1 MHREPT
7 VSLEGFRILVTGGTT
22 GIGRATALELATR
35 GAHVLIGGTDPRH
48 LEDAMASF
56 AHAAGKVD
64 GILSDVG
71 TKQGVLDLFAA
82 VDRQLGGLDIAILN
96 AGIAESGPLVDMEH
110 DVCHEIV
117 NVNLNGYIS
126 CALESLKRMKDGGGQ
141 ILLIGSMSAEEC
153 GKNSATYVASKSGI
167 RGFSKSLR
175 KEANPHNVRVSLIEP
190 GKVGTD
196 MQEETP
202 AEQEK
207 AEQQRT
213 MLTAEDIARSV
224 MFVLGQPDRCD
235 IVMLQVRPRLQEI

>member
-1 MHREPT
+1 MHREPS
-7 VSLEGFRILVTGGTT
+7 VSLEGYRILVTGGTT

-35 GAHVLIGGTDPRH
+35 GARIVVGGTDPQH
-48 LEDAMASF
+48 LKDALASF
-56 AHAAGKVD
+56 SNAAGEVT

-71 TKQGVLDLFAA
+71 TQEGVLELFAT
-82 VDRQLGGLDIAILN
+82 VDERLGGLDIAILN
-96 AGIAESGPLVDMEH
+96 AGIAESGPLVDMSHE
-110 DVCHEIV
+110 VCREIV

-126 CALESLKRMKDGGGQ
+126 CAIESLKRMKDGGQ
-141 ILLIGSMSAEEC
+141 IILIGSMSAEEC
-153 GKNSATYVASKSGI
+153 GPNSATYVASKSGI

-175 KEANPHNVRVSLIEP
+175 KEASPHNVRVSLIEP

-202 AEQEK
+202 GEQEQ
-207 AEQQRT
+207 AERERT

-235 IVMLQVRPRLQEI
+235 IVMLQIRPRMQEI

>member
-7 VSLEGFRILVTGGTT
+7 VSLEGYRILVTGGTT

-35 GAHVLIGGTDPRH
+35 GAHVLIGGTDPQH
-48 LEDAMASF
+48 LEDALESF
-56 AHAAGKVD
+56 SHVSGEVEGVLAD
-64 GILSDVG
+64 LG
-71 TKQGVLDLFAA
+71 TKEGVLELFAA
-82 VDRQLGGLDIAILN
+82 VDEQLGGLDIAILN
-96 AGIAESGPLVDMEH
+96 AGIAESGPLIEMSH

-126 CALESLKRMKDGGGQ
+126 CSLESLKRLKDGGGQ
-141 ILLIGSMSAEEC
+141 IILIGSMSAEEC

-175 KEANPHNVRVSLIEP
+175 KEANPLGIRVSLIEP

-207 AEQQRT
+207 AEQELT
-213 MLTAEDIARSV
+213 MLTSEDIARSV
-224 MFVLGQPDRCD
+224 MFVLEQPDRCD